1 MPDLRPFVI
10 SLGVGFGIGA
20 YTVLWWHWPL
30 ALGGGIGIVLAGLM
44 LLGTIAIGG
53 DPGEADAAWRAA
65 APDLQEP
72 PADPLPVTPDAGG
85 RVSRS

>member
-1 MPDLRPFVI
+1 MPDLRPFII
-10 SLGVGFGIGA
+10 SLGVGLGIGT

-30 ALGGGIGIVLAGLM
+30 ALGGGIGIILAGLM
-44 LLGTIAIGG
+44 LLGTIAIGA

-72 PADPLPVTPDAGG
+72 PADPLPVAPDAGG
-85 RVSRS
+85 RVSGP